1 MSHSNHMHDALV
13 QEALL
18 AWSKATPEKQAKV
31 LELLRKEQAAKR
43 CYLPESI
50 SDLVEADIRDAAFE
64 LIAITKA
71 IFAWAMEQ
79 RIRPCVGGASDM
91 DIGDI
96 VTLSDMAIGQA
107 KRILDLSNE
116 FEGKVTSIGVQA

>member
-31 LELLRKEQAAKR
+31 LELLRKEQAAKK
-43 CYLPESI
+43 YPLPAAI
-50 SDLVEADIRDAAFE
+50 SDLVENDIRDAAFE

-71 IFAWAMEQ
+71 LFAWAMEQ
-79 RIRPCVGGASDM
+79 RIRPFEGGASDM

-107 KRILDLSNE
+107 KRILELANQ
-116 FEGKVTSIGVQA
+116 FEEKVDSLEVQA

>member
-18 AWSKATPEKQAKV
+18 AWSKATPEKQAAA
-31 LELLRKEQAAKR
+31 LALLRKEQAAKK
-43 CYLPESI
+43 YPLPAAI
-50 SDLVEADIRDAAFE
+50 SDLVESDIRDAAFE

-71 IFAWAMEQ
+71 LFAWAMEQ
-79 RIRPCVGGASDM
+79 RIQPFEGGASDM

-116 FEGKVTSIGVQA
+116 FESKVTSLEVQA